1 MPRPISQRLHSYIDF
16 ATVLVLLAPGPL
28 LLFEGRPAEIT
39 AMLAGAVLVY
49 SVFTW
54 YIRMISSK
62 MHMVIDSAVAVVM
75 ILAPW
80 RFGFVGTPSAR
91 YFFFAFG
98 LFSII
103 VAILTDTSTERKE
116 SPS

>member
-1 MPRPISQRLHSYIDF
+1 MPRPISPRLHSYIDF

-28 LLFEGRPAEIT
+28 LLFDGRPAEIT

-54 YIRMISSK
+54 HIRMISPK

-80 RFGFVGTPSAR
+80 RFGFVGAASAR
-91 YFFFAFG
+91 YFFFGFG

-103 VAILTDTSTERKE
+103 VAILTDTSTERRE
-116 SPS
+116 SRS

>member
-1 MPRPISQRLHSYIDF
+1 MPRPISQRLHSYIDL
-16 ATVLVLLAPGPL
+16 ATVLLLLAAGPL

-39 AMLAGAVLVY
+39 SMLAGAVLVY

-54 YIRMISSK
+54 YIRMISPK

-80 RFGFVGTPSAR
+80 RFGFVGTASAR